1 MPVNMKGFKVVHG
14 NQAYKCLQ
22 VEPLWG
28 PDEVARGE
36 LNKPAYLRVSIID
49 HDGYFAVIEDY
60 ANQFA
65 FLASND
71 VRSRLE

>member
-1 MPVNMKGFKVVHG
+1 MPVNMSGYKVVHG
-14 NQAYKCLQ
+14 NHAYKCLQ

-28 PDEVARGE
+28 PDGVKQGQ
-36 LNKPAYLRVSIID
+36 LDKPEYLRVAIID

-65 FLASND
+65 FLKDNEWVINHA
-71 VRSRLE
+71 